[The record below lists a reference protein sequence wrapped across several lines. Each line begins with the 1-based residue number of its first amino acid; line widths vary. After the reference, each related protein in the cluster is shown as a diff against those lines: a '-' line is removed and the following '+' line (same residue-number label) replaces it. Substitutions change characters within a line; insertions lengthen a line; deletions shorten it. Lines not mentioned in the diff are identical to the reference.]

1 MLFRSNAI
9 KNIIKNKV
17 KINKINNELI
27 NKYLYTKGQIDPD
40 LIIRTSGELRLS
52 GFLTWQ
58 GVYSEL
64 FFSKKNWPNFKN
76 KDLDKVILE
85 YNKRKR
91 RFGGN

>member
-1 MLFRSNAI
+1 MDG
-9 KNIIKNKV
+9 V
-17 KINKINNELI
+17 KKITETQ
-27 NKYLYTKGQIDPD
+27 YPE

-64 FFSKKNWPNFKN
+64 YFPKKHWPDFKN
-76 KDLDKVILE
+76 KDLDKALAE
-85 YNKRKR
+85 YSKRKR